1 MPTQF
6 SCNWGKGLLLCVF
19 FFLFCFDRTRFC
31 CYSLCFLCQK
41 KKAEKDSGS
50 ITLCHWWNSKIMLQ
64 VNSGHLMDCVF
75 TVRGLEGGSL
85 QISSEFIRNDVQ
97 KHQLAIGELK
107 MSRCRWCWLL
117 FSRLWS
123 GQRPGICGF
132 ISFTRW
138 LFETKP
144 CEELF
149 YLGLHWNA
157 FEVDITLQD
166 WAVNPATLTT
176 SISFIT
182 LILFHSLFLR

>member
-1 MPTQF
+1 MP
-6 SCNWGKGLLLCVF
+6 
-19 FFLFCFDRTRFC
+19 
-31 CYSLCFLCQK
+31 K
-41 KKAEKDSGS
+41 KKAEKDAGS

-64 VNSGHLMDCVF
+64 VNSGHLTDCVF

-85 QISSEFIRNDVQ
+85 PISSEIIRNDAQ
-97 KHQLAIGELK
+97 KHQLPIEELK
-107 MSRCRWCWLL
+107 MRRCRRCWLL
-117 FSRLWS
+117 FSSLWS
-123 GQRPGICGF
+123 GQRPGIYGF

-157 FEVDITLQD
+157 FEVDITWQD

-176 SISFIT
+176 SISFIP
-182 LILFHSLFLR
+182 LIFFLSLFLR